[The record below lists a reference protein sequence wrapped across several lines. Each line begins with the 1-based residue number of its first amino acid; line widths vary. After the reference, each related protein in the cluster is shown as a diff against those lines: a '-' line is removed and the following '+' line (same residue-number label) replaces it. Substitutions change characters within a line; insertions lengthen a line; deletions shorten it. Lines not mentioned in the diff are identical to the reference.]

1 MLKRKKGDQRTFADL
16 TRTEK
21 RKKVETRTQ
30 ENIHDEIRKS
40 AKQKKEELKEA
51 EIASVPRSII
61 VVRGKYKP
69 EPIRHLCAD
78 LRKIMMPYTAKELNE
93 SGSTKIVD
101 YVEFSKQAHVTHLM
115 TLTTSISM
123 AALNICRLPNGPT
136 LTFEIQNYCTMKNL
150 RSFFHKELNH
160 QISCDEASY
169 FKDPAI
175 CILNN
180 FTSTESH
187 VQLMSLTFQNMFPP
201 VDVKSFKLSHVK
213 RVVLFN
219 YDEEDETI
227 EMRHY
232 GIKKN
237 SDVITPFRANTLKKN
252 VSKKLNE
259 VRKKLDRAKEELQ
272 ALYKKR
278 KDMKQKLGKKADE
291 KLLDKVNKVDDLSDP
306 YVSLEADI
314 ALQEKTVLQY
324 SEKEKL
330 YKKELDELTQVN
342 QLSNQSSSNSTAVVS
357 SNVPT
362 MNNFQA
368 ESIEVDDM
376 FEANS
381 RTKVKI
387 RLEEVGP
394 RLTLKLRKVVEGVFA
409 GETIYHSVFEDK
421 PEHVKEAERQER
433 EEKKKLKEERRR
445 QQEENVQRKKREKE
459 EKVEKQKEA
468 FLKKFQES
476 LEQDPDLLNNNE
488 GEVDQDDG
496 DNDEL
501 DMDDIITEGLDDQE
515 DENDEEND
523 EENFQDEE

>member
-1 MLKRKKGDQRTFADL
+1 MRQ
-16 TRTEK
+16 
-21 RKKVETRTQ
+21 
-30 ENIHDEIRKS
+30 
-40 AKQKKEELKEA
+40 
-51 EIASVPRSII
+51 
-61 VVRGKYKP
+61 
-69 EPIRHLCAD
+69 LCSD

-101 YVEFSKQAHVTHLM
+101 YVEFSKQAHVTHLI
-115 TLTTSISM
+115 TLTSSISM

-237 SDVITPFRANTLKKN
+237 SDVITPFRANTLKKSA
-252 VSKKLNE
+252 SKKLSE

-278 KDMKQKLGKKADE
+278 KDMKQKLGKKADD

-314 ALQEKTVLQY
+314 ALKEKTVLQY
-324 SEKEKL
+324 SEKETL
-330 YKKELDELTQVN
+330 YKKELDELTHVN
-342 QLSNQSSSNSTAVVS
+342 QLSNPSSSASS

-433 EEKKKLKEERRR
+433 EEKKKLKEERRL

-459 EKVEKQKEA
+459 EKVEKQKSA

-476 LEQDPDLLNNNE
+476 LEQDPDLLN
-488 GEVDQDDG
+488 
-496 DNDEL
+496 
-501 DMDDIITEGLDDQE
+501 
-515 DENDEEND
+515 DENDLAPADVESDDEQDMEEQDDVPSEIAEGDEEED